1 MSNIIEQPRYVCALG
16 AQQTVLAIRNAI
28 PITHAGPGCSSKM
41 FQALCTQSGYQG
53 QGYAG
58 GSAIPSTNSSEKEV
72 VFGGERKLKETIDGT
87 LKVMKGD
94 LFVVLTGCTADIV
107 GDDVDQVV
115 SEYRE
120 EGIPIVNVATGGFS
134 GSNYKGHELVIQSIV
149 DQLIGSVKPN
159 VRKGLVNVFSVLPYQ
174 DTYWRADLEAIK
186 NLLEKIGLEVNILF
200 GQSSKGIEEWR
211 EIPSAEFNLVI
222 SPWVGVDTAKFLKK
236 KYGTPY
242 LHYPILPIGA
252 VETSNFLQAVG
263 DFAKIEKQKID
274 DVIKEEEE
282 RFYDYLQ
289 STVDFL
295 TENRSTFPNKFYTI
309 ADSTY
314 SLGITK
320 FLINELGLLP
330 KVQYV
335 VEEPS
340 QKYLEV
346 IEKEFKSISEDFEVE
361 VIFENDGGKIH
372 KDILQ
377 KYHKPKGTLILG
389 SSWEKS
395 LADEIRGILLYVSLP
410 INHRIVVNKTYVGYD
425 GGLSLAEDI
434 YSRVVE
440 GTVK

>member
-16 AQQTVLAIRNAI
+16 AQQTVLAIKNAI

-41 FQALCTQSGYQG
+41 FQALGTHSGYQG

-58 GSAIPSTNSSEKEV
+58 GSAIPSTNSTEKEV
-72 VFGGERKLKETIDGT
+72 VFGGEGKLKDTIDGT
-87 LKVMKGD
+87 LKVIKGD

-120 EGIPIVNVATGGFS
+120 EGIPIANVATGGFS
-134 GSNYKGHELVIQSIV
+134 GSNYKGHELVIKAIV
-149 DQLIGSVKPN
+149 NQLIGNVEPN
-159 VRKGLVNVFSVLPYQ
+159 VRKRLVNVFSVLPYQ

-186 NLLEKIGLEVNILF
+186 TLLEKIGLEVNILF
-200 GQSSKGIEEWR
+200 GHSSKGIEEWR
-211 EIPSAEFNLVI
+211 EIPNAEFNLVI
-222 SPWVGVDTAKFLKK
+222 SPWAGLDTAKFLEK

-242 LHYPILPIGA
+242 LHYPTLPIGA

-263 DFAKIEKQKID
+263 AFVKIEKEKID

-320 FLINELGLLP
+320 FLVNELGLTP
-330 KVQYV
+330 NVQYV
-335 VEEPS
+335 VEDPRP
-340 QKYLEV
+340 KYLDV
-346 IEKEFKSISEDFEVE
+346 IEKEFKNISEDFKVK
-361 VIFENDGGKIH
+361 VTFENDGGKIH
-372 KDILQ
+372 KEILER
-377 KYHKPKGTLILG
+377 YHKPKGTLILG

-395 LADEIRGILLYVSLP
+395 LADEIKGILLYVSLP

-434 YSRVVE
+434 YSKVVE
-440 GTVK
+440 GTVR